1 MEKKLLIWFHGDVLL
16 NYKKNN
22 NMKLCYYNSDDNIEC
37 GTVNY
42 TYEGGILNIKDND
55 WYLKGKY
62 YVTLEDA
69 NMLILKQEISKEEQ
83 TIIYYKKKL
92 KNMNL
97 FHIFFLLLIYFK

>member
-16 NYKKNN
+16 NYKN

-37 GTVNY
+37 GTANY

-83 TIIYYKKKL
+83 TIIYYKRS
-92 KNMNL
+92 
-97 FHIFFLLLIYFK
+97 

>member
-1 MEKKLLIWFHGDVLL
+1 MVPWRCVIELQ
-16 NYKKNN
+16 KNN

-42 TYEGGILNIKDND
+42 TYEGVILNIKDND

-62 YVTLEDA
+62 YVTLEDT

-83 TIIYYKKKL
+83 TIIYYKRS
-92 KNMNL
+92 
-97 FHIFFLLLIYFK
+97 

>member
-22 NMKLCYYNSDDNIEC
+22 MKLCHYNSDDNIEC
-37 GTVNY
+37 GTANY

-92 KNMNL
+92 KKYE
-97 FHIFFLLLIYFK
+97 FISYFFLITNIFK